1 MWGRI
6 ISTHA
11 LTEGDGIVSGLASTG
26 AFQLTPS
33 WRATKTDCSCNSSG
47 HISTHALTEGDD
59 QLFCNAEFS
68 LISTHAL
75 TEGDTGAYA
84 NSDMRTS
91 FQLTPSRRAT
101 RFESSIFRFPVIST
115 HALTEGDTAPQQL
128 QPNHSHFNSRPHGGR
143 RSGYVSLTIPLYFNS
158 RPHGGRQS
166 LSQEI
171 DVTKAFQLTPSRRAT
186 IWNADSFFLRKIS
199 THALTEGD
207 RIPADISILPVQIS
221 THALTEGD
229 GFCDTYPHFYNYH
242 FNSRPHGGRPA
253 EFWCFR

>member
-1 MWGRI
+1 MMNWSRSGKHFNSRPHGGRRKTGF
-6 ISTHA
+6 SVSNSAGNFNSRPHGGRHTA
-11 LTEGDGIVSGLASTG
+11 LL
-26 AFQLTPS
+26 
-33 WRATKTDCSCNSSG
+33 
-47 HISTHALTEGDD
+47 GDD
-59 QLFCNAEFS
+59 KVL
-68 LISTHAL
+68 
-75 TEGDTGAYA
+75 
-84 NSDMRTS
+84 
-91 FQLTPSRRAT
+91 
-101 RFESSIFRFPVIST
+101 VIST

>member
-47 HISTHALTEGDD
+47 HISTHALTEGDRLFSDVFLWINISTHALTEGDD

-68 LISTHAL
+68 L
-75 TEGDTGAYA
+75 
-84 NSDMRTS
+84 
-91 FQLTPSRRAT
+91 
-101 RFESSIFRFPVIST
+101 
-115 HALTEGDTAPQQL
+115 
-128 QPNHSHFNSRPHGGR
+128 
-143 RSGYVSLTIPLYFNS
+143 
-158 RPHGGRQS
+158 
-166 LSQEI
+166 
-171 DVTKAFQLTPSRRAT
+171 
-186 IWNADSFFLRKIS
+186 IS

-229 GFCDTYPHFYNYH
+229 IGSILHGSDWIFQLTPSRRATASVMGMLRRYMH
-242 FNSRPHGGRPA
+242 FNSRPHGGRLQTFSVGFFVKKFQLTPSRRA
-253 EFWCFR
+253 TASASTPRIFPCHFNSRPHGGRL

>member
-47 HISTHALTEGDD
+47 HISTHALTEGDRLFSDVFLWINISTHALTEGDD

-128 QPNHSHFNSRPHGGR
+128 QPNHSH
-143 RSGYVSLTIPLYFNS
+143 FNS

>member
-47 HISTHALTEGDD
+47 HISTHALTEGDRLFSDVFLWINISTHALTEGDD

-75 TEGDTGAYA
+75 TEGD
-84 NSDMRTS
+84 RK
-91 FQLTPSRRAT
+91 R
-101 RFESSIFRFPVIST
+101 
-115 HALTEGDTAPQQL
+115 HGDVET
-128 QPNHSHFNSRPHGGR
+128 
-143 RSGYVSLTIPLYFNS
+143 LY
-158 RPHGGRQS
+158 
-166 LSQEI
+166 
-171 DVTKAFQLTPSRRAT
+171 AFQLTPSRRAT
-186 IWNADSFFLRKIS
+186 ADIFCRFLRQKIS

-207 RIPADISILPVQIS
+207 CLCLHSSNFSVSFQLTPARRATPSFVMYSANFHFNSRPHGGRHVAEIKAFRCEGIS

-229 GFCDTYPHFYNYH
+229 YEESGIL
-242 FNSRPHGGRPA
+242 
-253 EFWCFR
+253 

>member
-75 TEGDTGAYA
+75 TEGDAV
-84 NSDMRTS
+84 RI
-91 FQLTPSRRAT
+91 LHLPVPSY
-101 RFESSIFRFPVIST
+101 
-115 HALTEGDTAPQQL
+115 
-128 QPNHSHFNSRPHGGR
+128 FNSRPHGGR

-158 RPHGGRQS
+158 RPHGGRPS
-166 LSQEI
+166 GTRILFSCA
-171 DVTKAFQLTPSRRAT
+171 KFQLTPSRRAT
-186 IWNADSFFLRKIS
+186 GYPLILVFCQSKFQLTPSRRATVFAILIHIFTTIIS

-207 RIPADISILPVQIS
+207 QQSSGAFVDLAVFQ
-221 THALTEGD
+221 LTPSRRATSAP
-229 GFCDTYPHFYNYH
+229 FCTVPTGY
-242 FNSRPHGGRPA
+242 FNSRPHGGRPQA
-253 EFWCFR
+253 SWGC

>member
-47 HISTHALTEGDD
+47 HISTHALTEGDRLFSDVFLWINISTHALTEGDD

-143 RSGYVSLTIPLYFNS
+143 LRRIWHFVNLHT
-158 RPHGGRQS
+158 
-166 LSQEI
+166 
-171 DVTKAFQLTPSRRAT
+171 FQLTPSRRAT
-186 IWNADSFFLRKIS
+186 MIVSFVEYCWQFQLTPSRRATANVSVDVCDSVFQ
-199 THALTEGD
+199 LTPS
-207 RIPADISILPVQIS
+207 RRATVQFNFTMIMILLFQ
-221 THALTEGD
+221 LT
-229 GFCDTYPHFYNYH
+229 P
-242 FNSRPHGGRPA
+242 SRRA
-253 EFWCFR
+253 TWL

>member
-47 HISTHALTEGDD
+47 HISTHALTEGDRLFSDVFLWINISTHALTEGDD

-115 HALTEGDTAPQQL
+115 HALTEGYKAPQQL
-128 QPNHSHFNSRPHGGR
+128 QPTHSHFNSRPHGGR
-143 RSGYVSLTIPLYFNS
+143 PHVHSLSYSARNFNS
-158 RPHGGRQS
+158 RPHGGRLRRNWHFVNLHTFHLTPSRRATMIVSFVEYCWQ
-166 LSQEI
+166 
-171 DVTKAFQLTPSRRAT
+171 FQLTPSRRAT
-186 IWNADSFFLRKIS
+186 PLADQLMS
-199 THALTEGD
+199 A
-207 RIPADISILPVQIS
+207 
-221 THALTEGD
+221 
-229 GFCDTYPHFYNYH
+229 
-242 FNSRPHGGRPA
+242 
-253 EFWCFR
+253 

>member
-11 LTEGDGIVSGLASTG
+11 LTEGDRLFSDVFLWI
-26 AFQLTPS
+26 
-33 WRATKTDCSCNSSG
+33 N
-47 HISTHALTEGDD
+47 ISTHALTEGDD

-158 RPHGGRQS
+158 RPHGGRPS
-166 LSQEI
+166 GTRILFSCA
-171 DVTKAFQLTPSRRAT
+171 KFQLTPSRRAT
-186 IWNADSFFLRKIS
+186 GYPLILVFCQSKFQLTPSRRATVFAILIHIFTTIIS

-207 RIPADISILPVQIS
+207 QQSSGAFVDLAVFQ
-221 THALTEGD
+221 LTPSRRATE
-229 GFCDTYPHFYNYH
+229 NYQ
-242 FNSRPHGGRPA
+242 A
-253 EFWCFR
+253 K